1 MFNSLF
7 SFICL
12 WILCLFYFI
21 LLNCFSIQHK
31 NLGIL
36 TTVRIGHDNTGI
48 SPKWMVEHVL
58 VRNEISGHTYK

>member
-1 MFNSLF
+1 MDFMF
-7 SFICL
+7 I
-12 WILCLFYFI
+12 III
-21 LLNCFSIQHK
+21 LLNCFLFQHK